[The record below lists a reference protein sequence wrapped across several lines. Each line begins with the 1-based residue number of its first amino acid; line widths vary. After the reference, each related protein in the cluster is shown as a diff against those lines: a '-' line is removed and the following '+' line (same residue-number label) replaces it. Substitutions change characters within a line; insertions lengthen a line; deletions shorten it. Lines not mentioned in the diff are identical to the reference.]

1 MTLAELFDIAFE
13 KFPMANVQ
21 EDIDGEVII
30 YTGLM
35 YEAPLG
41 YAGSG
46 PQNIPSHNRCDVD
59 LRPMNEKDLP
69 NVDS

>member
-1 MTLAELFDIAFE
+1 MTLEELFDIAFE

-69 NVDS
+69 NVDN

>member
-46 PQNIPSHNRCDVD
+46 PQNIPPHNRCDVD
-59 LRPMNEKDLP
+59 LRPMNAKDLP
-69 NVDS
+69 DVKI

>member
-35 YEAPLG
+35 YDAPLG
-41 YAGSG
+41 RAGSG

-59 LRPMNEKDLP
+59 LREMNEGDLP
-69 NVDS
+69 DAKI

>member
-1 MTLAELFDIAFE
+1 MTLEELFDIAFE

-35 YEAPLG
+35 YDAPLG

-46 PQNIPSHNRCDVD
+46 PQNIPRLNRCDVD
-59 LRPMNEKDLP
+59 LRPMNAKDLP
-69 NVDS
+69 DAKI